1 MASRSPARRTR
12 NGRPDLAKHEKDTTV
27 RTAKSGYSD
36 IVLVCAKCTKR
47 VGLKKD
53 EIRGRLKR
61 EAKRRGLG
69 GMTRVVSTGC
79 LGPCPKR
86 FVAVATSFSLS
97 RNRIVLIDP
106 EGNAEQA
113 LDTVY
118 PPARRSE

>member
-1 MASRSPARRTR
+1 M
-12 NGRPDLAKHEKDTTV
+12 

-61 EAKRRGLG
+61 EVKRRGLG
-69 GMTRVVSTGC
+69 RVTRVVSTGC
-79 LGPCPKR
+79 LGPCPKK

-106 EGNAEQA
+106 DGDAAQT

-118 PPARRSE
+118 PAARRFE

>member
-1 MASRSPARRTR
+1 M
-12 NGRPDLAKHEKDTTV
+12 AKHDKDTTV

-36 IVLVCAKCTKR
+36 IVMVCSKCTKR

-61 EAKRRGLG
+61 EVKRRGLG
-69 GMTRVVSTGC
+69 RVTRVVSTGC

-106 EGNAEQA
+106 DGDAAQT

-118 PPARRSE
+118 PAARRFE

>member
-1 MASRSPARRTR
+1 MWNGHPA
-12 NGRPDLAKHEKDTTV
+12 LAKHDKDTTV

-86 FVAVATSFSLS
+86 FRGGGDLLQPLAQPHRA
-97 RNRIVLIDP
+97 D
-106 EGNAEQA
+106 
-113 LDTVY
+113 
-118 PPARRSE
+118 

>member
-1 MASRSPARRTR
+1 MP
-12 NGRPDLAKHEKDTTV
+12 NGRMTLAKYEKTTTV

-36 IVLVCAKCTKR
+36 IVLVCSKCTKR

-61 EAKRRGLG
+61 EVKRRGMG
-69 GMTRVVSTGC
+69 RMTRVVATGC
-79 LGPCPKR
+79 LGPCPKK

-97 RNRIVLIDP
+97 RQRIVLVDP
-106 EGNAEQA
+106 EGDAAQA

-118 PPARRSE
+118 PAANWPK